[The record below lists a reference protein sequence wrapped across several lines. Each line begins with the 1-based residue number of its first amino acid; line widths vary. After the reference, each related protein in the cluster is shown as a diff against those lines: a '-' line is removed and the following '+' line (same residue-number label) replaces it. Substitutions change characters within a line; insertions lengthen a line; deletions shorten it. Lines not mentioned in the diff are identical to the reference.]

1 MIVTLD
7 SSTASQ
13 QVAATATAQ
22 AGDATTAFSEAL
34 GQATSVA
41 AATASTATTPATGL
55 QAIFPGVPADWA
67 AAQDPAQDPA
77 QDAAPTAAP
86 TMESVFGS
94 QPFLDNPVETLPDG
108 SSSSLNPIWFATPET
123 AATVA
128 TMLGGTV
135 VQSDQFTAPGSVVQ
149 QQQPNEMVQLS
160 NGTLINAGQV
170 AWLYDHGLPQSYI
183 DATIND
189 MVTGVDGA

>member
-1 MIVTLD
+1 MTVTLD
-7 SSTASQ
+7 SSTQAQ
-13 QVAATATAQ
+13 PVAAPAAAQ
-22 AGDATTAFSEAL
+22 AADASNPFSEFTEEL
-34 GQATSVA
+34 GQATSDA
-41 AATASTATTPATGL
+41 AATASTTTSPL
-55 QAIFPGVPADWA
+55 QALFPGVPADWA
-67 AAQDPAQDPA
+67 VTPDPA
-77 QDAAPTAAP
+77 PTPAP

-108 SSSSLNPIWFATPET
+108 SSYSLNPIWFATPAT

-135 VQSDQFTAPGSVVQ
+135 VESDEFTAPNSPVQ

-170 AWLYDHGLPQSYI
+170 AWLYDHGFSQTYI
-183 DATIND
+183 DASLSD
-189 MVTGVDGA
+189 MVNGAETA

>member
-1 MIVTLD
+1 
-7 SSTASQ
+7 
-13 QVAATATAQ
+13 
-22 AGDATTAFSEAL
+22 
-34 GQATSVA
+34 
-41 AATASTATTPATGL
+41 
-55 QAIFPGVPADWA
+55 
-67 AAQDPAQDPA
+67 
-77 QDAAPTAAP
+77 
-86 TMESVFGS
+86 
-94 QPFLDNPVETLPDG
+94 
-108 SSSSLNPIWFATPET
+108 
-123 AATVA
+123 
-128 TMLGGTV
+128 